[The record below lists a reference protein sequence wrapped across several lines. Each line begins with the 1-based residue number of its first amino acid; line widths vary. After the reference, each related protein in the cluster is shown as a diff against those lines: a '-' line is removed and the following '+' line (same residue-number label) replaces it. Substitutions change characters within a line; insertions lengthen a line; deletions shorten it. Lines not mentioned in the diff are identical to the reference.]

1 MNTETNESGNV
12 GRCQCDEPIPPSPYV
27 YFGPHAT
34 HTPNYFSLKMCVRRE
49 ITEVQGWFLFG
60 RVGVPVMGVCS
71 VPVDCVTSAAIPRRS
86 ANTQPPGR
94 DTWSS
99 KGCCFRM
106 VLSLLNR
113 GVVFTPLRRYWKIHG
128 YLFLLVFLFLFGV
141 VSIALNFDIVY
152 WASFPKEDA
161 LTLEACSDLEGN
173 EHISDP
179 KRCTIKISLYMTL
192 YG

>member
-1 MNTETNESGNV
+1 MP
-12 GRCQCDEPIPPSPYV
+12 CASP
-27 YFGPHAT
+27 ADA
-34 HTPNYFSLKMCVRRE
+34 CAA
-49 ITEVQGWFLFG
+49 GW
-60 RVGVPVMGVCS
+60 S
-71 VPVDCVTSAAIPRRS
+71 
-86 ANTQPPGR
+86 
-94 DTWSS
+94 
-99 KGCCFRM
+99 
-106 VLSLLNR
+106 
-113 GVVFTPLRRYWKIHG
+113 IHG

-152 WASFPKEDA
+152 WASFPKEDE